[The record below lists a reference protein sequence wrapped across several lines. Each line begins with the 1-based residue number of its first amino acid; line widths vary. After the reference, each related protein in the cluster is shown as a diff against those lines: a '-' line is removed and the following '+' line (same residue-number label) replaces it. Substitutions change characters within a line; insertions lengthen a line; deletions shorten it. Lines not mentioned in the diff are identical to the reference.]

1 MLKKNK
7 SLQQRL
13 LSGGIWAF
21 SAKLGTG
28 FITIAL
34 TALVTRLLE
43 PVDVGVL
50 FLSFSI
56 IIMISIIIRLGL
68 DQLGVKLIGEALS
81 ERNYRAVQSI
91 TFKIITIVIV
101 FSLICS
107 TLIYFSFGYISIYFF
122 SGKDIKI
129 TFQLL
134 FSLWVFVT
142 SLQIFFAEIFR
153 AHHHISEASIFSG
166 GTVFGGFFVSLF
178 VGLSFLFL
186 YFIEIKIT
194 LEIILAIIVSISSIS
209 LLIEGYLILKIFK
222 KYSDRG
228 TEGND
233 CLVSIGYTEL
243 VKQGLPFIVTIFSS
257 FSLIHLDTIVLGH
270 YRPDEE
276 VAIYAATTR
285 IVKIVLLFS
294 MVTYEVVAPVIVE
307 LNTTNQKEKLEEMLR
322 VVATLAAVPAAIIL
336 LFFIFS
342 ADMVLG
348 YLYGEYYKA
357 GASIL
362 VILSI
367 AQFINVWT
375 GLCGYS
381 MSMMGYQRIKM
392 YIFSSV
398 TFVAL
403 IGCVIFAK
411 EYGSI
416 GVAYI
421 IGLAWIT
428 QNILVLF
435 FTRYLTGIWTHVDL
449 FGSYKKLLRL
459 LRK

>member
-1 MLKKNK
+1 MLKKNN

-34 TALVTRLLE
+34 TAFVTRLLE

-68 DQLGVKLIGEALS
+68 DQLGIKLIGEALS
-81 ERNYRAVQSI
+81 KRNYRAAQSI

-107 TLIYFSFGYISIYFF
+107 TLIFFSFGYINSYFF
-122 SGKDIKI
+122 SGRDIKI
-129 TFQLL
+129 TFQFL
-134 FSLWVFVT
+134 FSIWVFVT
-142 SLQIFFAEIFR
+142 SLQLYFAEVFR
-153 AHHHISEASIFSG
+153 AHHHISQASIFSG

-178 VGLSFLFL
+178 VGLSLLIL
-186 YFIEIKIT
+186 YFIKITIT
-194 LEIILAIIVSISSIS
+194 LEIILSIIVSITSIF
-209 LLIEGYLILKIFK
+209 LLIEGYLILKILK
-222 KYSDRG
+222 EYSDMD
-228 TEGND
+228 TKDND
-233 CLVSIGYTEL
+233 YLVSIGYTEL
-243 VKQGLPFIVTIFSS
+243 VKQGLPFIVTIFCS
-257 FSLIHLDTIVLGH
+257 FALIHLDTIVLGL

-276 VAIYAATTR
+276 VAIYAASTR

-322 VVATLAAVPAAIIL
+322 FVATLAAVPAATIL
-336 LFFIFS
+336 VIFIFS

-348 YLYGEYYKA
+348 YLYGDYYKA

-381 MSMMGYQRIKM
+381 MSMMGYQKIKM

-398 TFVAL
+398 TFFAL
-403 IGCVIFAK
+403 ISCVIFAK

-416 GVAYI
+416 AIAYI
-421 IGLAWIT
+421 IGLAWIM

-435 FTRYLTGIWTHVDL
+435 FTRYLTGIWTHVDF
-449 FGSYKKLLRL
+449 FGSYKTLLHL
-459 LRK
+459 VRK